1 MLTDLSNFASVK
13 QLTRIVMARPIKE
26 TPVLRGNDAKRFD
39 YMMSIAQPETKEV
52 KEKIREAYEKFKEIA
67 DFPM

>member
-1 MLTDLSNFASVK
+1 
-13 QLTRIVMARPIKE
+13 MARPIKE

-67 DFPM
+67 SFPM